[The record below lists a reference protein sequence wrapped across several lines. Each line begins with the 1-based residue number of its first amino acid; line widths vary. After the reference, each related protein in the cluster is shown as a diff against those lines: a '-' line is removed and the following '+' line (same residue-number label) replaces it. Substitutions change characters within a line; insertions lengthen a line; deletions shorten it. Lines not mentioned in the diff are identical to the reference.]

1 MTRAGSAVTTGLDR
15 LLLAA
20 VQWPRL
26 LSRSSV
32 LRAALVAASSLL
44 AGSTALA
51 GDNTWT
57 NGTSDFNWNTTSA
70 NWTSPTTWN
79 NFFYNAD
86 SAIFGATGVGTI
98 NVAGSINVRSID
110 FGTTPGYDFINGT
123 LNFSQYGTGTL
134 AAGTINVGITTTLAI
149 LSPVNPTFSTNL
161 NTPFG
166 LTKTGNGTL
175 TLSGTGNS
183 FPGFVAIGGSS
194 YGTNILIGSATGN
207 TYGGR
212 LVLGAA
218 TALPASTT
226 VGIGHGILDIGAN
239 NVTLR
244 GVTFANTRSSTT
256 TYVPNEHGV
265 IGTGTLTINGGA
277 VRAVGNSTGWANYI
291 NTAVDTTDSLL
302 RVEVGNGLNVN
313 RDLMF
318 LQPIGSAANNSF
330 GLLKTFGVTTAGVAS
345 PGSFTMLGNNLYT
358 GATTISGG
366 VSNVIGGT
374 NASTALQVANATLT
388 LQGANGSFG
397 AATQVLLGPAGVLTL
412 SNTAALT
419 SGNEPPL
426 PAANLDNRVNTA
438 AALTLAGGNIAM
450 FGSASAAINQTLA
463 SISAASGFSQIS
475 LTNGTGQSAVLT
487 VTGNLTHSA
496 GAQLLIRGLA
506 IGNTG
511 TATPTATRVVVNG
524 TTPTEVNGLIPGFY
538 GNATSATGNA
548 NNFVRYSSTPGVGLV
563 VLQASDYVLNSFAG
577 GPTANVDITT
587 AQTLSSSQ
595 SANAIR
601 TSAGITVNSGN
612 TLTIGAGGLLA
623 TSGVTI
629 GGGGTV
635 NFAGNPG
642 YIMNGSTGTLTFSG
656 AVTAANGLAVGNA
669 GTITFTGDL
678 SGLSGSY
685 INNSGTTNFNTGTLP
700 GSLPIFIR
708 QGTVT
713 SNNAAF
719 GSGSGAITLGDPNT
733 PAGAVTAATL
743 NINNAVFS
751 TFSRPIVTVGSDGSA
766 PFGATSGLTLTT
778 LSTAAQNITSPITLG
793 THLTV
798 NSAGT
803 ANTTFSGPITGAGGL
818 NVLGGVVVIS
828 NTSNTYAGGTQLNA
842 GTLAPNA
849 DALGSGNV
857 RLLGGTLRTDY
868 AGTFSR
874 GITMLG
880 AATVNTNGN
889 NVTMTGGISGENPAA
904 TLTKAGAGTLTV
916 TGSGIFAGNLSVT
929 AGEVRLGGVSGA
941 LFNRGLTVNPG
952 ATFTID
958 NTTTNNNNRFSADV
972 TLTGATTSTF
982 RLIGNSGTS
991 TDESVGALFVSGGT
1005 ASQPHTVD
1013 VVSNGQSTILRFA
1026 AFLPGTGANILF
1038 SGTNLGPPTGAS
1050 GAFTRVFF
1058 DIAPVPDGGILP
1070 GAQFNGFGGSGFAAY
1085 SFSRGVIL
1093 YVPPASSGVVID
1105 NFGTDTTPPTGG
1117 PVDPNSIFTTTGNT
1131 LVKMGAAVA
1140 GLVIDG
1146 GSTVTLRSGVYGP
1159 SPGNLSTPSDTFA
1172 VIGPGSGV
1180 GTITSQNGAKTIQ
1193 LESSFFPGNL
1203 SVGPGGVNFNTISDL
1218 TIDNFVTI
1226 VGAGGITKTGAGVLN
1241 INSATSTFAGPINV
1255 IAGTLNLNGSTS
1267 STAAISVSGGTLNLA
1282 GAAGVTAGINVSG
1295 GTFNLNTGG
1304 SIPAGNTLN
1313 VTGTGVFNINFGG
1326 VLQVAGATGN
1336 GTINIGAGSTLQTS
1350 TLATTVAPN
1359 LTGPGNFQY
1368 TPASVS
1374 LATLSGNSTFSGGV
1388 TGNAN
1393 ARYIITSPTAFG
1405 TGTVDLS
1412 AQTTSSSFST
1422 PTVGFDFG
1430 TGGVG
1435 TVAND
1440 FIISGAAIDVFF
1452 IARTSIN
1459 QTVTL
1464 SGVISGGNPAGR
1476 FVWDESGTSQSNVL
1490 RLVNPGNTFSS
1501 PVRVDFGTI
1510 AITSDGALGNP
1521 ANGVFLNGGNTTTN
1535 GSLRLDA
1542 PVTTSRTI
1550 TVSATS
1556 AINTNSYDFAVNGVL
1571 AGGSTLTKLGI
1582 GNLNLNNPANTFT
1595 GVLNINGG
1603 RVNVNGNLP
1612 TSTSAV
1618 NVNSGG
1624 VLGGTGNITRN
1635 VTVNGG
1641 GIVSPGVSPGVLTIN
1656 GNITFNAGSAFEVE
1670 LNGLTAGTDYDQL
1683 FVNGNVTLTGAIL
1696 GGSVG
1701 FLPSLGDQFW
1711 ILVKPTPGAI
1721 TGTFAGLP
1729 EGSFFELGGIQF
1741 QITYT
1746 ANFASLG
1753 GPGTGNDVML
1763 TVTAIPEP
1771 ATLIALSTAVVGVG
1785 GVWLNKRR
1793 RSRKAR
1799 RRVRRHA

>member
-1 MTRAGSAVTTGLDR
+1 MASAGSVARYGLG
-15 LLLAA
+15 
-20 VQWPRL
+20 RL
-26 LSRSSV
+26 LSAAGQWPGLVARSISFRV
-32 LRAALVAASSLL
+32 ALVAASSLV
-44 AGSTALA
+44 AGSALA

-57 NGTSDFNWNTTSA
+57 NGAFDFNWNTTSA

-86 SAIFGATGVGTI
+86 SAIFGATGVGPI
-98 NVAGSINVRSID
+98 NVIGTINVRSIN
-110 FGTTPGYDFINGT
+110 FGTTTGYSFSGGS

-134 AAGTINVGITTTLAI
+134 AAGTINVGGTTSSLTA
-149 LSPVNPTFSTNL
+149 VNATFTTNL
-161 NTPFG
+161 STPFG
-166 LTKTGNGTL
+166 LTKTGDGTL

-194 YGTNILIGSATGN
+194 YGTNILIGSATA
-207 TYGGR
+207 TSFGGR
-212 LVLGAA
+212 LELGAA
-218 TALPASTT
+218 TALPTSTT
-226 VGIGHGILDIGAN
+226 VGIGNGIFDIGAN

-244 GVTFANTRSSTT
+244 GVTFAGTRPSSGS
-256 TYVPNEHGV
+256 YVPNTQGV
-265 IGTGTLTINGGA
+265 IGTGTLTINGGPL
-277 VRAVGNSTGWANYI
+277 RAVGNSTGWANFI

-302 RVEVGNGLNVN
+302 RVEVGSGLNAN
-313 RDLMF
+313 RELMF
-318 LQPIGSAANNSF
+318 LQPIGTASNNNF
-330 GLLKTFGVTTAGVAS
+330 GLLKTLGVSTAGAAS
-345 PGSFTMLGNNLYT
+345 AGGFSMLGNNLYT

-366 VSNVIGGT
+366 TSNVIGGT
-374 NASTALQVANATLT
+374 NASTALRVAGGTVT
-388 LQGANGSFG
+388 LQGASGSFG

-419 SGNEPPL
+419 TGNEPPL
-426 PAANLDNRVNTA
+426 PAANLDDRINTA
-438 AALTLAGGNIAM
+438 AALTLAGGNFALV
-450 FGSASAAINQTLA
+450 GSTTAAINQTLA
-463 SISAASGFSQIS
+463 SINAASGFSQIS
-475 LTNGTGQSAVLT
+475 LTNGTGQNAVLT

-496 GAQLLIRGLA
+496 GAQLLIRGSA

-511 TATPTATRVVVNG
+511 TATPTATRVVING

-563 VLQASDYVLNSFAG
+563 VLQASDYVLNSFSG

-587 AQTLSSSQ
+587 AQTLTTSQ
-595 SANAIR
+595 SANAVR
-601 TSAGITVNSGN
+601 TSAGITVNAGN

-623 TSGVTI
+623 TAGVTI
-629 GGGGTV
+629 GGAGTV

-642 YIMNGSTGTLTFSG
+642 YIMHGSTGTLTFSS

-700 GSLPIFIR
+700 GSLPILIR

-719 GSGSGAITLGDPNT
+719 GTGSGTITLGDPNT
-733 PAGAVTAATL
+733 PAGAVTTATL
-743 NINNAVFS
+743 NINNSVFA
-751 TFSRPIVTVGSDGSA
+751 TFSRPIATVGSDGSA

-778 LSTAAQNITSPITLG
+778 LSTAAQTISSPISLG
-793 THLTV
+793 THLTI

-828 NTSNTYAGGTQLNA
+828 NTSNSYAGGTQLNG
-842 GTLAPNA
+842 GTLAPSA

-857 RLLGGTLRTDY
+857 RLLAGTLRTDY
-868 AGTFSR
+868 AGNFSR

-889 NVTMTGGISGENPAA
+889 NITMTGGISGENPAA
-904 TLTKAGAGTLTV
+904 TLTKSGAGTLTV
-916 TGSGIFAGNLSVT
+916 TGSGTFAGNLSVT
-929 AGEVRLGGVSGA
+929 TGEVRLGGASGA

-952 ATFTID
+952 ATFTLD
-958 NTTTNNNNRFSADV
+958 NTTANNNNRFSADV

-982 RLIGNSGTS
+982 RLIGNAGTA

-1005 ASQPHTVD
+1005 SSQPHTVD
-1013 VVSNGQSTILRFA
+1013 LVSNGQSTILRFA
-1026 AFLPGTGANILF
+1026 AFSPSTGANLLF

-1070 GAQFNGFGGSGFAAY
+1070 GVQFNGFGGTGFAAY

-1105 NFGTDTTPPTGG
+1105 NFGTDPSPPTGG

-1193 LESSFFPGNL
+1193 LESTLFPGNL

-1226 VGAGGITKTGAGVLN
+1226 VGAGGITKTGSGVLN
-1241 INSATSTFAGPINV
+1241 INSSTSTFAGPITVN
-1255 IAGTLNLNGSTS
+1255 AGTLNLNGSTS
-1267 STAAISVSGGTLNLA
+1267 STAAINVNAGTLNLA
-1282 GAAGVTAGINVSG
+1282 GAAAVTAGINVSG
-1295 GTFNLNTGG
+1295 GTFNLNAGG
-1304 SIPAGNTLN
+1304 SIPAGNALN

-1326 VLQVAGATGN
+1326 VLSVASASGN
-1336 GTINIGAGSTLQTS
+1336 GTINIGAGSTLQS
-1350 TLATTVAPN
+1350 NTLTTTVAPN
-1359 LTGPGNFQY
+1359 LTGAGNFQY
-1368 TPASVS
+1368 TPTAVS
-1374 LATLSGNSTFSGGV
+1374 LVTLSGNNTFSGGV
-1388 TGNAN
+1388 SGNAN

-1412 AQTTSSSFST
+1412 AQTTSSSFT
-1422 PTVGFDFG
+1422 VPTVGFDFG
-1430 TGGVG
+1430 PGGVG
-1435 TVAND
+1435 TVANN
-1440 FIISGAAIDVFF
+1440 FVISGAAIDVFF

-1476 FVWDESGTSQSNVL
+1476 LVWDESGTSQSNVL
-1490 RLVNPGNTFSS
+1490 RLVNPGNTFTS
-1501 PVRVDFGTI
+1501 PVRVDFGTV

-1521 ANGVFLNGGNTTTN
+1521 ANGLFLNGGNTTTN

-1542 PVTTSRTI
+1542 PVTTNRTI

-1556 AINTNSYDFAVNGVL
+1556 AINTNVFDFAVNGVL
-1571 AGGSTLTKLGI
+1571 AGGGALTKLGI
-1582 GNLNLNNPANTFT
+1582 GNLNLNNSANTFT
-1595 GVLNINGG
+1595 GILNVNGG

-1612 TSTSAV
+1612 TSTSGV

-1641 GIVSPGVSPGVLTIN
+1641 GIVSPGISPGVLTIN

-1670 LNGLTAGTDYDQL
+1670 LNGLTAGTGYDQL
-1683 FVNGNVTLTGAIL
+1683 IVNGNVTLTGALL

-1729 EGSFFELGGIQF
+1729 EGSFLELGGIQF

-1771 ATLIALSTAVVGVG
+1771 ATLIMISSAVVGAG
-1785 GVWLNKRR
+1785 GIWWNQRQRNSHRIRR
-1793 RSRKAR
+1793 RAR
-1799 RRVRRHA
+1799 RHTRS